1 MQDLEN
7 VLGSIGESSLS
18 TRPLPVQIE
27 MQTFSPEAISL
38 FRAVVR
44 TARRIP
50 TPANTKLIYNIKE
63 IFSLYRG
70 LPMDSPKRLHVLEEG
85 WHDVGVLKEL
95 LKCEPAT
102 LETIFKQFDPIPD
115 NLLKAK
121 PSSIDT
127 EFTNN
132 IVQPQH
138 GEEAD
143 LKTAEIPH
151 VDNEVEYDISSL
163 EQPKVNE

>member
-1 MQDLEN
+1 
-7 VLGSIGESSLS
+7 
-18 TRPLPVQIE
+18 VQIE

-38 FRAVVR
+38 FRAAVR

-50 TPANTKLIYNIKE
+50 TPANTKLIYNIRE
-63 IFSLYRG
+63 IFSLYRD
-70 LPMDSPKRLHVLEEG
+70 LPMDSPKRQHVLHEG

-115 NLLKAK
+115 NFLKAK
-121 PSSIDT
+121 PTGNDT

-132 IVQPQH
+132 IVQPEH
-138 GEEAD
+138 KEDVD
-143 LKTAEIPH
+143 LKIPEIPH

-163 EQPKVNE
+163 DQIKINE